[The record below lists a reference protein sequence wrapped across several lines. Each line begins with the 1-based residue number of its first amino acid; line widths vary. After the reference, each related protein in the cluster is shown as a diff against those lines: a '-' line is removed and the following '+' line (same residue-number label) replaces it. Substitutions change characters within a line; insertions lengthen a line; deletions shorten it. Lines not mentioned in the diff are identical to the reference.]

1 MRQLQL
7 RTDKMLAHVEDGVG
21 WITFNQPNKRNAVS
35 FAMWQAIPE
44 IIEYFAESDEVRV
57 VVLKGAGDKAFVSGA
72 DISEFEKV
80 RNTPEQVEIY
90 EAATG
95 AANLALKSLEKP
107 LIAMIRGF
115 CIGGGMA
122 IALTADLRLTADDG
136 QFGVPAAKLG
146 LGYGYGGIKE
156 LMNIVGPSFA
166 KEIFFTGGRFSAAD
180 AETMGLV
187 NRVVPVDELESLVT
201 ALATTIAENAPM
213 TVKAAKAAINEGTK
227 NPDEREL
234 DRVAA
239 MVEAC
244 FNSED
249 YKEGRR
255 AFMEKRKPDFQGK

>member
-7 RTDKMLAHVEDGVG
+7 RTEKMLAHVQDGVG
-21 WITFNQPNKRNAVS
+21 WITFNQPKKRNAVS
-35 FAMWQAIPE
+35 LAMWEAVPE
-44 IIEYFAESDEVRV
+44 IIEDFNSTGDVRV

-80 RNTPEQVEIY
+80 RNTPEQIEAY
-90 EAATG
+90 ESATG
-95 AANLALKSLEKP
+95 GCHAALQSLEIP

-122 IALTADLRLTADDG
+122 IALSADLRITADDG

-166 KEIFFTGGRFSAAD
+166 KEIFFTGGRFNASN

-187 NRVVPVDELESLVT
+187 NRVVPVSELESTVST
-201 ALATTIAENAPM
+201 LAKTIADNAPM
-213 TVKAAKAAINEGTK
+213 TVKAAKAAIDEGTK
-227 NPDEREL
+227 NPEDRDL
-234 DRVAA
+234 DRVSE

-244 FNSED
+244 FKSED

-255 AFMEKRKPDFQGK
+255 AFMEKRKPEFQGR

>member
-7 RTDKMLAHVEDGVG
+7 RTDKLLAHVEDGVG

-44 IIEYFAESDEVRV
+44 IIEDFASSDDVRV

-90 EAATG
+90 EAATS
-95 AANLALKSLEKP
+95 AASSALKTLQKP

-122 IALTADLRLTADDG
+122 IALTADLRVTADDG

-146 LGYGYGGIKE
+146 LGYGYSGIKE

-166 KEIFFTGGRFSAAD
+166 KEIFFTGGRFTASEAV
-180 AETMGLV
+180 TMGLV
-187 NRVVPVDELESLVT
+187 NRVVTVDELEATVT
-201 ALATTIAENAPM
+201 TLATTIAGNAPM
-213 TVKAAKAAINEGTK
+213 TVKAAKAAIKEGTK
-227 NPDEREL
+227 KPDDRDL

-249 YKEGRR
+249 YIEGRR
-255 AFMEKRKPDFQGK
+255 AFMEKRKPRFHGR